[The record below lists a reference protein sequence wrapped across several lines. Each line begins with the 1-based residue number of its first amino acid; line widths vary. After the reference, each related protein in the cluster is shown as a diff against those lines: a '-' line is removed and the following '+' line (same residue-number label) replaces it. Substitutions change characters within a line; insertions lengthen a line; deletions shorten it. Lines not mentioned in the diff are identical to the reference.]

1 MLSSQIFKENFEVH
15 SPINLDSAKIKAIHL
30 HRDQS
35 ISSEV
40 NLIKSNRKINT
51 EIYKQNMKDDL
62 AFPLS

>member
-35 ISSEV
+35 
-40 NLIKSNRKINT
+40 
-51 EIYKQNMKDDL
+51 DL
-62 AFPLS
+62 QIRERSRQKTSGDQF